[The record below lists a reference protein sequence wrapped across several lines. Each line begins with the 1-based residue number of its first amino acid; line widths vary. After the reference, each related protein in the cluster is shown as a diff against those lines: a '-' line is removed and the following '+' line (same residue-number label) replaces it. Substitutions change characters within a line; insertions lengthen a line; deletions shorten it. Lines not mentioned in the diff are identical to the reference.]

1 MGLKIEFVE
10 TALGNRIMDALKQ
23 RGWKLTQQYSPLAF
37 DKGIDFDSYTFKN
50 REQKLHFEW
59 TNWFEWEVTGTSP
72 TPEDLARAYGLNLKP
87 ADDPLRLTPDR
98 S

>member
-1 MGLKIEFVE
+1 MSFKIEFLE
-10 TALGNRIMDALKQ
+10 TELGNRMLEALKQ

-50 REQKLHFEW
+50 GEQSLYFEW

-72 TPEDLARAYGLNLKP
+72 ALEDLARAYGLT
-87 ADDPLRLTPDR
+87 LT
-98 S
+98 SSQTLS